1 MVPVKEIPPPAVRSD
16 VLAASLR
23 EDTARADAIEERA
36 KHGAL
41 DYDVRALGEAVRAF
55 GRAEA
60 ADDEKELGPARSRA
74 VTAARSAI
82 ARDPEA
88 VLALRAFQTRAF
100 LAEVRA
106 LARSGAPSVELAEL
120 AGPFARS
127 LAAYRWYDPET
138 REVLPDEAVLRAL
151 YRKRWNEITGL
162 EGPAFAPSIDE
173 VRSLLGFLIAHPAVQ
188 RAPLAKGAD
197 PEVVRARAL
206 LDEVTDNERR
216 LAKIRELARVDPSYP
231 AAIAE
236 GVVLYRLGRY
246 EAAAVAFER
255 HLAASPD
262 GPWTLRA
269 RNYLKS
275 ALEAR

>member
-1 MVPVKEIPPPAVRSD
+1 MVPVNEIPPPDVRPD

-23 EDTARADAIEERA
+23 EDAARARAIEERA

-60 ADDEKELGPARSRA
+60 ADDEQALGPARSRA
-74 VTAARSAI
+74 VTAAHAAI
-82 ARDPEA
+82 AHDPEQ

-100 LAEVRA
+100 VAELRA
-106 LARSGAPSVELAEL
+106 FARSGAPSPELAEL
-120 AGPFARS
+120 AGPIARS
-127 LAAYRWYDPET
+127 LVAYRWYDAET
-138 REVLPDEAVLRAL
+138 RELLPDDTVLRAL
-151 YRKRWNEITGL
+151 YRKRWDEITGL
-162 EGPAFAPSIDE
+162 EGPAFAPSLDE
-173 VRSLLGFLIAHPAVQ
+173 TRALLGFLIAHPAVQ
-188 RAPLAKGAD
+188 RAPLATGAD

-206 LDEVTDNERR
+206 LDEVTENERR
-216 LAKIRELARVDPSYP
+216 LAKIRELARVDPAYP
-231 AAIAE
+231 GAIAE

-269 RNYLKS
+269 RNYLKA